1 MREIFLKTKQPNQ
14 DLLDDMFKKIGK
26 NVQRIRQKKG
36 ISQLELTHRMGF
48 KSVSLVSQAEVYYNN
63 QHFSIKHLYMIAS
76 ILGCS
81 LTDFFEGVEVEV
93 VEWGE

>member
-1 MREIFLKTKQPNQ
+1 MKTKQPNQ
-14 DLLDDMFKKIGK
+14 EILDNLFITIGK
-26 NVQRIRQKKG
+26 NVQRLRQEKG

-76 ILGCS
+76 ILECD
-81 LTDFFEGVEVEV
+81 LRDFFEGVEVEG
-93 VEWGE
+93 VEWV

>member
-1 MREIFLKTKQPNQ
+1 MKTKQINQ
-14 DLLDDMFKKIGK
+14 DLLDDMFTKIGK
-26 NVQRIRQKKG
+26 NVQRLRKEKG

-76 ILGCS
+76 ILGCCME
-81 LTDFFEGVEVEV
+81 DFFEGVEV
-93 VEWGE
+93 VESLEWA

>member
-1 MREIFLKTKQPNQ
+1 MKTKQINQ
-14 DLLDDMFKKIGK
+14 APLDDMFTKIGK
-26 NVQRIRQKKG
+26 NVQRLRKEKG

-76 ILGCS
+76 ILGCCME
-81 LTDFFEGVEVEV
+81 DFFEGVEV
-93 VEWGE
+93 VESLEWA

>member
-1 MREIFLKTKQPNQ
+1 LKTKQPNQ
-14 DLLDDMFKKIGK
+14 EILDNLFITIGK
-26 NVQRIRQKKG
+26 NVQRLRQEKG

-76 ILGCS
+76 ILECD
-81 LTDFFEGVEVEV
+81 LRDFFEGVEVEV
-93 VEWGE
+93 VEWG

>member
-1 MREIFLKTKQPNQ
+1 LKTKQPNQ
-14 DLLDDMFKKIGK
+14 EILDNLFITIGK
-26 NVQRIRQKKG
+26 NVQRLRQEKG

-76 ILGCS
+76 ILECD
-81 LTDFFEGVEVEV
+81 LRDFFEGVEVEG
-93 VEWGE
+93 VEWV